1 MNTIDDETLGAYVDG
16 ELDASARATVERAI
30 AGDPELARRVAAQRT
45 LRERLHTAYEPVLDE
60 SVPAHLLA
68 AARGE
73 ASTSNVAAPS
83 ASQTP
88 RRWQPAGWIA
98 LAASVVLGILLVPR
112 MLTSPGSSSLFAS
125 NDGKQVARGE
135 LATQLASGLT
145 SAPSQTSN
153 AVRLGLSYRAKSG
166 EYCRTFEIGNGSA
179 GHAGVACHEASG
191 SWRIDALER
200 VDHEQ
205 TGPMRQASSTALPE
219 SLRRIVEA
227 SIDGDPLDAE
237 AEAAAAKAGWPPA
250 APSVQG
256 EPP

>member
-1 MNTIDDETLGAYVDG
+1 MTFSDDRLMAYVDR
-16 ELDASARATVERAI
+16 ELDPASTAEIDAAIARDPDLAARVERQRKLRLAVHAAFEPILQEPMPKRLLDAASGIAPVSPAARA
-30 AGDPELARRVAAQRT
+30 
-45 LRERLHTAYEPVLDE
+45 
-60 SVPAHLLA
+60 
-68 AARGE
+68 
-73 ASTSNVAAPS
+73 
-83 ASQTP
+83 P
-88 RRWQPAGWIA
+88 RRWGWFEWSA
-98 LAASVVLGILLVPR
+98 MAASVVLGVLIGGAFIGDSRRAPAIDASTELVAER
-112 MLTSPGSSSLFAS
+112 GHV
-125 NDGKQVARGE
+125 VARGR
-135 LATQLASGLT
+135 LALALSEQLASTQKPDASVRIGLT
-145 SAPSQTSN
+145 F
-153 AVRLGLSYRAKSG
+153 LSKGG

-237 AEAAAAKAGWPPA
+237 AEAAAAKAGWPRA